1 MLIRVKT
8 GHANVEDSQGQREGK
23 SGQCP
28 ILRMWIHSPPARLQQ
43 VHASQFMGIST
54 EVSKLPG
61 GEQWVTWLLVLLHPT
76 SLISNP
82 QKAQTVSKSFN
93 CISEQNLRIVK
104 GIHKCSALGHP
115 STHLQFQNMGK
126 LKQEASLDY
135 RTSLCLKQTRAKTEK
150 KAKKGR

>member
-1 MLIRVKT
+1 MPNT
-8 GHANVEDSQGQREGK
+8 QNVDPFPS
-23 SGQCP
+23 
-28 ILRMWIHSPPARLQQ
+28 ARLQQ

-76 SLISNP
+76 SLISDP
-82 QKAQTVSKSFN
+82 QKAQTVSMSFN
-93 CISEQNLRIVK
+93 CVPEQNLRIVK

-115 STHLQFQNMGK
+115 GTHLPFQHMGK

-150 KAKKGR
+150 KANKERQVGRFRGCSAGDGLATRMGTCWV